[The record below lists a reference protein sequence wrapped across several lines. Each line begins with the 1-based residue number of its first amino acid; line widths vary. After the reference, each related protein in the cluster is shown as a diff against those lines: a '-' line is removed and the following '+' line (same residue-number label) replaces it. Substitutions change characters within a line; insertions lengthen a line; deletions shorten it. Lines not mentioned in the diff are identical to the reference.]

1 MRARHG
7 ENVTSFDR
15 KRLLMDCIREKC
27 PHKALMERARA
38 ACLSCARAES
48 SGRGGTISLD
58 AAGERLIERER
69 LHFLKEPRGQMTALP
84 PDVEDL
90 TAELYRRWCGLD
102 TIDALLVLHVS
113 NGGTCASFGAYLCRV
128 ADAIAAADVRRPAF
142 RATAWAKFRR
152 VVRRFA
158 PFLKGRLHSWTDGHG
173 GAIRRERE
181 REDAQPSLFDLPLAG
196 VGTPEGGGAGQL
208 PRGEVKGG
216 NRVTFSWRKSG
227 VCG

>member
-1 MRARHG
+1 
-7 ENVTSFDR
+7 
-15 KRLLMDCIREKC
+15 MDCIREKC

-38 ACLSCARAES
+38 ACLSCGRAES
-48 SGRGGTISLD
+48 SVRGGTISLD

-69 LHFLKEPRGQMTALP
+69 LHILKEPRGQMTALP

-102 TIDALLVLHVS
+102 TIDALLLLHVS
-113 NGGTCASFGAYLCRV
+113 NGGTCASFGAYLGRV

-152 VVRRFA
+152 TVRRFA

-181 REDAQPSLFDLPLAG
+181 REDAQPSLFDLPGAR
-196 VGTPEGGGAGQL
+196 VGTPEGGGLGLLASA
-208 PRGEVKGG
+208 EVK
-216 NRVTFSWRKSG
+216 SG
-227 VCG
+227 YSVPTTAAKNG